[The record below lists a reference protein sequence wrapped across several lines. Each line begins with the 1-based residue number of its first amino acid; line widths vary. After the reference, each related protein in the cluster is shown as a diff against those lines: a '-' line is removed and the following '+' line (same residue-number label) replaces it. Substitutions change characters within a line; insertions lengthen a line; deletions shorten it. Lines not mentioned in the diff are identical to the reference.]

1 MLQWKIVYKEF
12 SFLNY
17 IGSHMGYR
25 PDITI
30 RDSDHNL
37 VAIIE
42 VKAIQKLHPD
52 QARDVHRDYMNSL
65 ARTSASFFILVL
77 QDVGFLWV
85 ESELREDGKPNFDFD
100 MEEVFKDYFDPPDSI
115 KSSRGETLE
124 YAVFR
129 WLLDMRENNRRRKTQ
144 TDEILVKSG
153 FVNAI
158 QDADISFGM
167 AA

>member
-1 MLQWKIVYKEF
+1 
-12 SFLNY
+12 
-17 IGSHMGYR
+17 MGYR

-37 VAIIE
+37 IAIIE
-42 VKAIQKLHPD
+42 VKAIQKLHPG
-52 QARDVHRDYMNSL
+52 QARDIHRDYMNSL
-65 ARTSASFFILVL
+65 ARPSASYFILVL
-77 QDVGFLWV
+77 QGVGFLWD

-129 WLLDMRENNRRRKTQ
+129 WLLDIRENNRQRTTQ
-144 TDEILVKSG
+144 TDELLVKSG

-158 QDADISFGM
+158 RDADISFGM